1 MRFFDYI
8 DGELCAETVP
18 LRAIA
23 EAVGT
28 PTYVYSKATLEHHY
42 NVLKAALHGLDINIA
57 FAIKAN
63 SNAAVIATLATMGAG
78 ADTVSEGEILRA
90 MRAGVP
96 SNRIVFSGVGKTKRE
111 LEFAIKTEIHQINVE
126 SEQELI
132 TIAEIA
138 NNLGKVQNVVIRV
151 NPDVEAGGH
160 SKIATGYATSKF
172 GVSPA
177 TAFAMFENAKQ
188 LSGVKICGLAVH
200 IGSQIIDIAPMRAA
214 YEALALMVQQLRLSG
229 HAITRLDLGG
239 GLGAIYDDKGE
250 GPDLEAYG
258 QMVREIIGPL
268 GVKIE
273 IEPGRLICA
282 NAGVLLA
289 RALVTKANGGREF
302 VVIDAAMNDLLR
314 PAFYDAYHQILAVK
328 EPPIGAN
335 LMPITVVGPICETG
349 DTFTVDRPM
358 AKVNPDDLLAFMSAG
373 AYGFAMASTYNSRPL
388 AAEVMVSGDKWQ
400 VVRARQS
407 YEDMWQGE
415 VIPNWG

>member
-8 DGELCAETVP
+8 DGEFCAESVQ
-18 LRAIA
+18 LRTIA

-42 NVLKAALHGLDINIA
+42 NVLKDALVGLDVNIA

-63 SNAAVIATLATMGAG
+63 SNSAVIATLAALGAG
-78 ADTVSEGEILRA
+78 ADVVSMGEIMRA
-90 MRAGVP
+90 LRAGV
-96 SNRIVFSGVGKTKRE
+96 SANRIVFSGVGKTRRE
-111 LEFAIKTEIHQINVE
+111 LEFAIQTEIHQINVE
-126 SEQELI
+126 SEQELA

-138 NNLGKVQNVVIRV
+138 KELGRVQDVVIRV
-151 NPDVEAGGH
+151 NPDVAAGGH

-172 GVSPA
+172 GVSPKV
-177 TAFAMFENAKQ
+177 AFELFEKAAPIT
-188 LSGVKICGLAVH
+188 SIRVCGLAVH
-200 IGSQIIDIAPMRAA
+200 IGSQINDISPMKAA
-214 YEALALMVQQLRLSG
+214 YEALVLMVHQLRAKG
-229 HAITRLDLGG
+229 HEITRLDLGG
-239 GLGAIYDDKGE
+239 GLGAIYDDKDD
-250 GPDLEAYG
+250 GPDLLAYG
-258 QMVREIIGPL
+258 QMVRELIGPL

-289 RALVTKANGGREF
+289 RALITKQNGGREF

-314 PAFYDAYHQILAVK
+314 PAFYDAYHQILTVK
-328 EPPIGAN
+328 EPPEGAN
-335 LMPITVVGPICETG
+335 QMPTTVVGPICETG

-358 AKVNPDDLLAFMSAG
+358 VPVNPDDLVAFMSAG

-400 VVRARQS
+400 IVRKRQT
-407 YEDMWQGE
+407 YEDIWQGE
-415 VIPNWG
+415 TIPNWD